1 MDSQVNH
8 KLKNQK
14 RGIDNEK
21 IWSAITRN
29 YLSDAKHDYTI
40 KLDNNSLSKQI
51 IVISLL
57 IVNAMI
63 VPVKIYVKT
72 IIEELFLLIISIFRT
87 LFTIFILP
95 LGLLFIYW
103 GMIIS
108 LIVEYIKFNWQHRK
122 NDN

>member
-1 MDSQVNH
+1 M
-8 KLKNQK
+8 K
-14 RGIDNEK
+14 K

-29 YLSDAKHDYTI
+29 YLNDAKYDRTI

-87 LFTIFILP
+87 LFTIFVLP
-95 LGLLFIYW
+95 LGLLFLYW